1 MCCCDCGVSWAL
13 VVCCCGCGVSWAL
26 VVCFWG
32 CSSSPCAP
40 GTAAHQEMPAQKT
53 LKHFIEVA
61 LHSCTDVEELARAD
75 AHEPDGAPPPRRA
88 PTPADRRA
96 APRPRERRAAE
107 PAGLARRARADAAA
121 AGGQQAALRR
131 RPQSHGAPARAARAR
146 RETDTPPTHRSS
158 AGRTRAATTTCRRAR
173 SSSCN
178 SRASSASRSSSAGA
192 SRTCAWARARP
203 SCASRRRRIARRA
216 NRPFFAVGCR
226 ATCRTRRSA
235 PRGRSASS
243 LKDPTRPRR
252 WTACSGSTRPR
263 T

>member
-1 MCCCDCGVSWAL
+1 MCCCD
-13 VVCCCGCGVSWAL
+13 CGVSWAL

-53 LKHFIEVA
+53 LKHINEVV
-61 LHSCTDVEELARAD
+61 LYSCTDVEELARAD

-121 AGGQQAALRR
+121 ARGQQAALRR
-131 RPQSHGAPARAARAR
+131 RPQSHGAPARAAHSKNKSNTPTDAQVVGGPNAR
-146 RETDTPPTHRSS
+146 RDYHLQTGEEFFLQLSGELCLKIVERGRFKDVRVGAGQTFLRVPPASQRSKGKQTVFP
-158 AGRTRAATTTCRRAR
+158 A
-173 SSSCN
+173 
-178 SRASSASRSSSAGA
+178 
-192 SRTCAWARARP
+192 
-203 SCASRRRRIARRA
+203 
-216 NRPFFAVGCR
+216 GCR